1 MIVSSRRLI
10 LKCGRGDAGL
20 SAKFKHKLKAEVQEV
35 EAVKKCVE
43 QIVQPKQIRAK
54 TQSRKNDM
62 EL

>member
-1 MIVSSRRLI
+1 MEIRSRRSLHRE
-10 LKCGRGDAGL
+10 KPPVCRNPQ
-20 SAKFKHKLKAEVQEV
+20 LKAEVQEV

-43 QIVQPKQIRAK
+43 QTVQPKQTRAK